1 MVGRQQRGRREA
13 SHAGSWYSAD
23 AKELDAQLDGFWAQ
37 VPDEIPPWGGL
48 PAPGARV
55 IIAP

>member
-1 MVGRQQRGRREA
+1 MVGRVA

-23 AKELDAQLDGFWAQ
+23 GPSLSRQLDSWLSN
-37 VPDEIPPWGGL
+37 VPDSIDGIGVIPQ
-48 PAPGARV
+48 PGARV